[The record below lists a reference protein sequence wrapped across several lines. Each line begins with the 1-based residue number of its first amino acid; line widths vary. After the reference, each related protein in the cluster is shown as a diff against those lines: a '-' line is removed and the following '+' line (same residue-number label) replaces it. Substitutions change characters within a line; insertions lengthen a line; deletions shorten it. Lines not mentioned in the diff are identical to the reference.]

1 MELIKKVKLKI
12 LAISLGILS
21 IGAIGFAGIVSA
33 NVDFRSILADKLA
46 DKLSPQV
53 LDSLGLNE
61 VPAVQSGPSEA
72 PLGAQAREIIN
83 ERRECWN
90 QNDCT
95 FHVTGNYADATDT
108 LFVIPD
114 PFLKATSTM
123 NDVVIADAG
132 GQATSSPGNDL
143 AIGFTGDT
151 STVELIRLKTRTTGT
166 VDSNLVYTCG
176 TAANGFGTTS
186 TRSQYLIATPQAT
199 TGTAYQIE
207 SGMVSS
213 TIGALGNSNDAVVA
227 NGFFDAVSST
237 VYGAPLV
244 NKILLT
250 PAAPYVFCRISNPDK
265 TNRLGGLTGA
275 TSTGNTF
282 TGQFVIRISGQP

>member
-1 MELIKKVKLKI
+1 MNIIKQLKI
-12 LAISLGILS
+12 KLAVALGAVLAL
-21 IGAIGFAGIVSA
+21 GTAGFVGITMA
-33 NVDFRSILADKLA
+33 NVDFRSILAEKLA

-53 LDSLGLNE
+53 LDSLALNE

-72 PLGAQAREIIN
+72 PLGAQSREIIN

-95 FHVTGNYADATDT
+95 FHFTGNYADATDT

-132 GQATSSPGNDL
+132 GVATTSPGNDL

-151 STVELIRLKTRTTGT
+151 STVELIRLKTRSTGT

-199 TGTAYQIE
+199 TGTSYQIE

-213 TIGALGNSNDAVVA
+213 TIGALGNSNDAVTA

-244 NKILLT
+244 SKMLLT
-250 PAAPYVFCRISNPDK
+250 PATPYVFCRISNPDK